1 MAAILFVDD
10 EPAIRDMLRMVLK
23 LAGHTVLEASNA
35 LQARQRLSERA
46 PDLALVDIMMPGEN
60 GFSFA
65 KDLISS
71 GIPVLF
77 LTARTAVSDRVRGL
91 RMGAEDYIL
100 KPFEPEEL
108 LARIDVIL
116 RRTQPKI
123 FTADGLVID
132 HDARTVTV
140 NGKQI
145 QLTATEFD
153 LLALLTGNAGA
164 ALSRDKILSS
174 VWGWDYIGE
183 TRTVDVHVQR
193 LRAKLGTGSIETVY
207 KYGYRWTGGGEPR
220 K

>member
-35 LQARQRLSERA
+35 SQARQRLSERA

-65 KDLISS
+65 KDLISA

>member
-23 LAGHTVLEASNA
+23 LAGHSVLEASNA
-35 LQARQRLSERA
+35 VQARERLSERA

-60 GFSFA
+60 GFSLA
-65 KDLISS
+65 GELIAS

-77 LTARTAVSDRVRGL
+77 LTARTAVADRVRGL

-116 RRTQPKI
+116 RRTHPKV
-123 FTADGLVID
+123 FSADGLVID
-132 HDARTVTV
+132 HNARTVTM
-140 NGKQI
+140 NGKPVP
-145 QLTATEFD
+145 LTATEFD

-164 ALSRDKILSS
+164 ALSRDKILSTI
-174 VWGWDYIGE
+174 WGWDYIGE

-193 LRAKLGTGSIETVY
+193 LRAKLGTHAIETVY
-207 KYGYRWTGGGEPR
+207 KYGYRWAGGGDQR
-220 K
+220 T